1 MHFHLVSFHF
11 HYHRLNSPNPPPPP
25 PILRQ
30 DFDRCIKIQNTSYCV
45 TYTPR
50 RKETK
55 QKQSS
60 MAYNDGSQVVLK
72 VGGWPLFG
80 KRAHNQFTGTMAKNI
95 PNDNNSDRILL

>member
-1 MHFHLVSFHF
+1 
-11 HYHRLNSPNPPPPP
+11 
-25 PILRQ
+25 
-30 DFDRCIKIQNTSYCV
+30 
-45 TYTPR
+45 
-50 RKETK
+50 
-55 QKQSS
+55 